1 MSKKVIALATL
12 GVVALVAIAVAVAWL
27 FPVFK
32 VNSVEFTGAVRT
44 DTDIAEDVSG
54 INVGDNLLRVDVA
67 GAAQSIADLPWVKAV
82 TVNRN
87 PPSTVEIE
95 LTEREAVV
103 FVNRADGDH
112 IIDSEGLPI
121 IIGEPPF
128 GTVEVTGTSEDDPD
142 VLPAVIDIVNTL
154 SDHDPAL
161 KDAVASINAPDQFDV
176 MLRLADGREIYWGSS
191 EDNHAKAVA
200 MSTVIKREGQQ
211 WNISSPSMVT
221 VR

>member
-1 MSKKVIALATL
+1 MSKKVITLVTL

-27 FPVFK
+27 VPVFK
-32 VNSVEFTGAVRT
+32 VNSIEFTGAVRT
-44 DTDIAEDVSG
+44 DTEVAEEVSG
-54 INVGDNLLRVDVA
+54 IGSGDNLLRIDVA
-67 GAAQSIADLPWVKAV
+67 GAAQAIADLPWVKSV

-87 PPSTVEIE
+87 PPSSVEII

-103 FVNRADGDH
+103 FVSRADGDH
-112 IIDSEGLPI
+112 IIDSDGLPI

-142 VLPAVIDIVNTL
+142 VLPAVIDIVTTL
-154 SDHDPAL
+154 GDYDPAL
-161 KDAVASINAPDQFDV
+161 KDAVASIDAPDQFDV
-176 MLRLADGREIYWGSS
+176 MLRLTDGREIYWGSS
-191 EDNHAKAVA
+191 EDNYAKAVA
-200 MSTVIKREGQQ
+200 MSTVINRGGQQ

>member
-1 MSKKVIALATL
+1 MSKKVITLVTL

-27 FPVFK
+27 VPVFK
-32 VNSVEFTGAVRT
+32 VNSIEFTGAVRT
-44 DTDIAEDVSG
+44 DTEVAEEVSG
-54 INVGDNLLRVDVA
+54 IGSGDNLLRIDVA
-67 GAAQSIADLPWVKAV
+67 GAAQAIADLPWVKSV

-87 PPSTVEIE
+87 PPSSVEII

-103 FVNRADGDH
+103 FVSRVDGDH
-112 IIDSEGLPI
+112 IIDSDGLPI

-142 VLPAVIDIVNTL
+142 VLPAVIDIVTTL
-154 SDHDPAL
+154 GDYDPAL
-161 KDAVASINAPDQFDV
+161 KDAVASIDAPDQFDV
-176 MLRLADGREIYWGSS
+176 MLRLTDGREIYWGSS
-191 EDNHAKAVA
+191 EDNYAKAVA
-200 MSTVIKREGQQ
+200 MSTVINRGGQQ